1 MMDSWMRHPVRMGL
15 AALIV
20 LAAPAMAMA
29 QSLGFGG
36 SGEGPIQIE
45 ADDGIEWQR
54 VNQLYLARGNAR
66 ASQGGVRVEADELI
80 AHYRPNTAGEN
91 EIYRLDA
98 NGNVRIVSEN
108 ETATSDN
115 AVYDIDQG
123 VLVMTGQAI
132 RLDTPEDTITAR
144 DSMEYYEQRG
154 LAVARGDALAIRG
167 DRRVRADTLTAYFT
181 QGAAKSEMDRIE
193 AVGNVLVST
202 PSDIVRA
209 ERGDYSPKRGI
220 AMVTGDVRITRGD
233 TQLNGERAEVNL
245 NTGESRILSLRSG
258 ERVRG
263 LFLPKA
269 GSGGAGRTPNT
280 QPGTTGTNGSR

>member
-1 MMDSWMRHPVRMGL
+1 MDSWMRHPVRMGL

-20 LAAPAMAMA
+20 LAAAVTAMA

-54 VNQLYLARGNAR
+54 ANQLYLARGNAR
-66 ASQGGVRVEADELI
+66 ASQGGVHVEADELI
-80 AHYRPNTAGEN
+80 AHYRANAAGEN

-123 VLVMTGQAI
+123 VLVMTGQEI

-144 DSMEYYEQRG
+144 DSIEYYEQRR

-167 DRRVRADTLTAYFT
+167 DRRVRADTLTAHFT
-181 QGAAKSEMDRIE
+181 QGAANSEMDRIE
-193 AVGNVLVST
+193 AAGNVLVST
-202 PSDIVRA
+202 PGDIVRA

-220 AMVTGDVRITRGD
+220 AAVTGDVRITRGD

-245 NTGESRILSLRSG
+245 NTGVSRILSSRSG

-269 GSGGAGRTPNT
+269 GSGGADRTPNT
-280 QPGTTGTNGSR
+280 QPSTTGSNGSQ

>member
-1 MMDSWMRHPVRMGL
+1 MDSWMRHPVRMGL

-20 LAAPAMAMA
+20 LAAAATAMA

-54 VNQLYLARGNAR
+54 ANQLYLARGNAR
-66 ASQGGVRVEADELI
+66 ASQGGVHVEADELI
-80 AHYRPNTAGEN
+80 AHYRANAAGEN

-98 NGNVRIVSEN
+98 NGNVRIISEN

-123 VLVMTGQAI
+123 VLVMTGQEI

-144 DSMEYYEQRG
+144 DSIEYYEQRR

-167 DRRVRADTLTAYFT
+167 DRRVRADTLTAHFT
-181 QGAAKSEMDRIE
+181 QGAANSEMDRIE
-193 AVGNVLVST
+193 AAGNVLVST
-202 PSDIVRA
+202 PGDIVRA

-220 AMVTGDVRITRGD
+220 AAVTGDVRITRGD

-245 NTGESRILSLRSG
+245 GTGESRILSSRSG

-269 GSGGAGRTPNT
+269 GSGGADRTPKT
-280 QPGTTGTNGSR
+280 QPGTTGSNGSQ

>member
-1 MMDSWMRHPVRMGL
+1 MDSWMRHPVRMGL

-20 LAAPAMAMA
+20 LAAAVTAMA

-54 VNQLYLARGNAR
+54 ANQLYLARGNAR
-66 ASQGGVRVEADELI
+66 ASQGGVHVEADELI
-80 AHYRPNTAGEN
+80 AHYRANAAGEN

-98 NGNVRIVSEN
+98 NGNVRIISEN

-123 VLVMTGQAI
+123 VLVMTGQEI

-144 DSMEYYEQRG
+144 DSIEYYEQRR

-167 DRRVRADTLTAYFT
+167 DRRVRADTLTAHFT
-181 QGAAKSEMDRIE
+181 QGAANSEMDRIE
-193 AVGNVLVST
+193 AAGNVLVST
-202 PSDIVRA
+202 PGDIVRA

-220 AMVTGDVRITRGD
+220 AAVTGDVRITRGD

-245 NTGESRILSLRSG
+245 NTGVSRILSSRSG

-269 GSGGAGRTPNT
+269 GSGGADRTPNT
-280 QPGTTGTNGSR
+280 QPGTTGSNGSQ

>member
-1 MMDSWMRHPVRMGL
+1 MNSWMRYPFRLGL

-20 LAAPAMAMA
+20 LAAAVTAMA

-45 ADDGIEWQR
+45 ADDGIELQR
-54 VNQLYLARGNAR
+54 ANQLYLARGNAR
-66 ASQGGVRVEADELI
+66 ASQGGVHVEADELI
-80 AHYRPNTAGEN
+80 AHYRANAAGEN

-98 NGNVRIVSEN
+98 NGNVRIISEN

-123 VLVMTGQAI
+123 VLVMTGQEI

-144 DSMEYYEQRG
+144 DSIEYYEQRR

-167 DRRVRADTLTAYFT
+167 DRRVRADTLTAHFT
-181 QGAAKSEMDRIE
+181 QGAANSEMDRIE
-193 AVGNVLVST
+193 AAGNVLVST
-202 PSDIVRA
+202 PGDIVRA

-220 AMVTGDVRITRGD
+220 AAVTGDVRITRGD

-245 NTGESRILSLRSG
+245 NTGVSRILSSRSG

-269 GSGGAGRTPNT
+269 GSGGADRTPNT
-280 QPGTTGTNGSR
+280 QPGTTGSNGSQ

>member
-1 MMDSWMRHPVRMGL
+1 MH
-15 AALIV
+15 
-20 LAAPAMAMA
+20 
-29 QSLGFGG
+29 
-36 SGEGPIQIE
+36 
-45 ADDGIEWQR
+45 
-54 VNQLYLARGNAR
+54 
-66 ASQGGVRVEADELI
+66 VEADELI
-80 AHYRPNTAGEN
+80 AHYRANAAGEN

-98 NGNVRIVSEN
+98 NGNVRIISEN

-123 VLVMTGQAI
+123 VLVMTGQEI

-144 DSMEYYEQRG
+144 DSIEYYEQRR

-167 DRRVRADTLTAYFT
+167 DRRVRADTLTAHFT
-181 QGAAKSEMDRIE
+181 QGAANSEMDRIE
-193 AVGNVLVST
+193 AAGNVLVST
-202 PSDIVRA
+202 PGDIVRA

-220 AMVTGDVRITRGD
+220 AAVTGDVRITRGD

-245 NTGESRILSLRSG
+245 NTGVSRILSSRSG

-269 GSGGAGRTPNT
+269 GSGGADRTPNT
-280 QPGTTGTNGSR
+280 QPGTTGSNGSQ

>member
-1 MMDSWMRHPVRMGL
+1 MMRHPIRMGI
-15 AALIV
+15 AALI
-20 LAAPAMAMA
+20 LMAAPAVAMA

-54 VNQLYLARGNAR
+54 ANQLYLARGNAR

-80 AHYRPNTAGEN
+80 AHYRPNAEGEN

-98 NGNVRIVSEN
+98 NGNVRIISEN
-108 ETATSDN
+108 ETASSDN

-123 VLVMTGQAI
+123 VLVMTGRAI

-154 LAVARGDALAIRG
+154 IAVARGDALAIRG
-167 DRRVRADTLTAYFT
+167 DRRVRADTLTAHFT
-181 QGAAKSEMDRIE
+181 RGATQSQMDRIE
-193 AVGNVLVST
+193 AAGNVLVST

-209 ERGDYSPKRGI
+209 EKGDYSPKRGI
-220 AMVTGDVRITRGD
+220 ATVTGDVRITRGD
-233 TQLNGERAEVNL
+233 TELNGERAEVNL
-245 NTGESRILSLRSG
+245 NTGESRILSSRSG

-269 GSGGAGRTPNT
+269 SSGGASQTPNT
-280 QPGTTGTNGSR
+280 RPGTPGTNGSR

>member
-1 MMDSWMRHPVRMGL
+1 MDSWMRHPVRMGL

-20 LAAPAMAMA
+20 LAAAVTAMA

-54 VNQLYLARGNAR
+54 ANQLYLARGNAR
-66 ASQGGVRVEADELI
+66 ASQGGVHVEADELI
-80 AHYRPNTAGEN
+80 AHYRANAAGEN

-98 NGNVRIVSEN
+98 NGNVRIISEN

-123 VLVMTGQAI
+123 VLVMTGQEI

-144 DSMEYYEQRG
+144 DSIEYYEQRR

-167 DRRVRADTLTAYFT
+167 DRRVRADTLTAHFT
-181 QGAAKSEMDRIE
+181 QGAANSEMDRIE
-193 AVGNVLVST
+193 AAGNVLVST
-202 PSDIVRA
+202 PGDIVRA

-220 AMVTGDVRITRGD
+220 AAVTGDVRITRGD

-245 NTGESRILSLRSG
+245 NTGVSRILSSRSG

-269 GSGGAGRTPNT
+269 GSGGADRTPNT
-280 QPGTTGTNGSR
+280 KPGTTGSNGSQ